1 VRQIGRRQYKL
12 TQIRK
17 KQAKDKSFWK
27 VAKFRGKI
35 KHHDKKNK
43 DI

>member
-17 KQAKDKSFWK
+17 KQVQAKHFSK
-27 VAKFRGKI
+27 VEKVKTNKFKASL
-35 KHHDKKNK
+35 HHK
-43 DI
+43 